1 MKLETPLARAAGIT
15 RRRVSLEENLKALG
29 NAEGRPDRSR
39 LVRIELTPWCHV
51 HVDAAKL
58 GEMSEDTP
66 DILGAA
72 LTQALQEERI
82 QKGK

>member
-1 MKLETPLARAAGIT
+1 MSLRLGMLA
-15 RRRVSLEENLKALG
+15 
-29 NAEGRPDRSR
+29 
-39 LVRIELTPWCHV
+39 
-51 HVDAAKL
+51 
-58 GEMSEDTP
+58 TP

>member
-1 MKLETPLARAAGIT
+1 
-15 RRRVSLEENLKALG
+15 
-29 NAEGRPDRSR
+29 
-39 LVRIELTPWCHV
+39 V
-51 HVDAAKL
+51 HVDLAAL

-82 QKGK
+82 HKGR